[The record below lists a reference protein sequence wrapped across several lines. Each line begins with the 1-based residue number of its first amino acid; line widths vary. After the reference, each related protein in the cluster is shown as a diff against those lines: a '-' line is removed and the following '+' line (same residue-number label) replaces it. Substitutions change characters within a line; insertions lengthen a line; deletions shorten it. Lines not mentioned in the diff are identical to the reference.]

1 MIRGF
6 ATRVWNIIIVSGLG
20 RKDERDLLTEENI
33 NAGREYKIHDC
44 TQKGI
49 QKN

>member
-6 ATRVWNIIIVSGLG
+6 ATRVWNIIVVSGLG

-33 NAGREYKIHDC
+33 DADRQN
-44 TQKGI
+44 
-49 QKN
+49 